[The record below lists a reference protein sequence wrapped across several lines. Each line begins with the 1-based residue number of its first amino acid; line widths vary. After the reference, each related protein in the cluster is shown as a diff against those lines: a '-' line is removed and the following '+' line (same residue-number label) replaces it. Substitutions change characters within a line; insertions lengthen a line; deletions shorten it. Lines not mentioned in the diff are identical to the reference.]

1 MENTYSLEIDA
12 PRQHVF
18 DYLADDDNIKDIV
31 PNLVEQGFLEVT
43 DDKVGTTFW
52 HVYEENGSK
61 MKMTGV
67 VTEHQPPVSMAV
79 ALDGPMF
86 SMTVRYI
93 LEETGPNSTMLRQ
106 DSTAKMKHV
115 FKIFGL
121 LFGKKMQREG
131 ERVQEENFARMKQLI
146 EASAPQA

>member
-1 MENTYSLEIDA
+1 MENTYSLEINA

-18 DYLADDDNIKDIV
+18 DYLADDDNLKDMV
-31 PNLVEQGFLEVT
+31 PNLVEHELLEET
-43 DDKVGTTFW
+43 EEKVGTTFL
-52 HVYEENGSK
+52 HVYEENGRK

-67 VTEHQPPVSMAV
+67 VTEHQPPASMAV

-121 LFGKKMQREG
+121 LFGKKMKCEG
-131 ERVQEENFARMKQLI
+131 ERQLRESFARMKELM